1 MKNFWKSDDGM
12 YLILI
17 GIMLVWGLLFLHAMC
32 NAQNVQ
38 QQGNTFVA
46 QKSLKANKQGK
57 ETPTPYTYQDTKG
70 KTYQIYLSAS
80 GKAFIKKVSQKTG
93 KEYKQ
98 YLPEVGKRINPTA
111 YKEDKK

>member
-1 MKNFWKSDDGM
+1 MKKFFKSDDGM

-17 GIMLVWGLLFLHAMC
+17 GIMLIWGLLFMPVLC
-32 NAQNVQ
+32 KAQNVQ

-46 QKSLKANKQGK
+46 IKSQKTKQQGQ
-57 ETPTPYTYQDTKG
+57 ETKTVYTYQDSKG
-70 KTYQIYLSAS
+70 KVYSIYLSAS

-98 YLPEVGKRINPTA
+98 YLPEVGRKINPEA
-111 YKEDKK
+111 YKEK

>member
-1 MKNFWKSDDGM
+1 MKKFFKSDDGM

-17 GIMLVWGLLFLHAMC
+17 GIILMFGMLFIPVLTA
-32 NAQNVQ
+32 NAQGVT
-38 QQGNTFVA
+38 QQGNTFIA
-46 QKSLKANKQGK
+46 QKSSKDNKQGK

-93 KEYKQ
+93 KEYRQ
-98 YLPEVGKRINPTA
+98 YLPEVGKKINPTA
-111 YKEDKK
+111 YKEK

>member
-1 MKNFWKSDDGM
+1 MKKYQEDFLQLWIIIVF
-12 YLILI
+12 LLVAFL
-17 GIMLVWGLLFLHAMC
+17 GIPAIC

-46 QKSLKANKQGK
+46 VKSQKTKQQGQ
-57 ETPTPYTYQDTKG
+57 ETKTIYTYQDSKG
-70 KTYQIYLSAS
+70 KVYPIYLSAS

-98 YLPEVGKRINPTA
+98 YLPEIGKCINPTA
-111 YKEDKK
+111 YKEDEK